1 MASFVLRMRA
11 MRYILF
17 TLLLSTSVLACS
29 KKSDGEAAPPSG
41 PATTTP
47 AGGGATP
54 TTPPAGSGSAR
65 LEARK
70 KFNEVCA
77 QCHGASGK
85 GDGPAA
91 AALNPKPRDYTDG
104 AWQKTVTDAQLSE
117 AILKGGAAI
126 GKSASM
132 PPNPDLE
139 AKPEVV
145 AELVKIV
152 RAFAPAQ

>member
-1 MASFVLRMRA
+1 MR
-11 MRYILF
+11 
-17 TLLLSTSVLACS
+17 TLLLAVALLSSAACS
-29 KKSDGEAAPPSG
+29 KKSEEAPAAPTSNPTAGSG
-41 PATTTP
+41 T
-47 AGGGATP
+47 ATP
-54 TTPPAGSGSAR
+54 TAPAGSSSAR

-91 AALNPKPRDYTDG
+91 AALNPKPRDYSDG
-104 AWQKTVTDAQLSE
+104 AWQKSVTDAQLSE

-152 RAFAPAQ
+152 RSFAPAQ